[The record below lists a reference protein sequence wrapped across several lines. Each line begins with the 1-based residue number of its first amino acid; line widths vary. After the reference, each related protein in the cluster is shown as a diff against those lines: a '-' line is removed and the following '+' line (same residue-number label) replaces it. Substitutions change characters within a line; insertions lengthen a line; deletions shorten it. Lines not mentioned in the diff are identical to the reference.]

1 MDENTLAYHTK
12 LHQWYELHRLNRSG
26 DMASLKLPEDG
37 AHLTPQKAVEIDL
50 WRKEVNKIFI
60 KPKKIEKK
68 SEFWRCHMS
77 APTSAT
83 KYYSNNADPRRVKS
97 ARFFSNRGKPGV
109 VDINA
114 LPSHLAEMSI
124 HYNRERRGVYTSRF
138 SAEDLLVKGKK
149 QELHLPQFL
158 RAIRGQGSDEGASHR
173 EGGTDVSIPQ
183 LVRDCDVTIH
193 ESGVGRET
201 IDQAPVNRKALVC
214 DRSQSN
220 NLLNVMSIDD
230 CKMGLR
236 YRPQR
241 VINTHELERCDD
253 STNGDSNID
262 ENGNAYPLR
271 ISQGTGSGMTPVSQ
285 TRINSLLSAQKIKHK
300 HLVINGNNLA
310 PERPQSAIL
319 ARAFDT
325 ILQENSM
332 LSAPLHPKEVR
343 FFAGSKDM
351 GYSPSGKHIYQ
362 RLNSTLKNKM
372 NNVVKARCEGL
383 KSKDSIS
390 ARVQYNGMDSHKFSK
405 RSTATESLVSDDAKQ
420 L

>member
-1 MDENTLAYHTK
+1 
-12 LHQWYELHRLNRSG
+12 
-26 DMASLKLPEDG
+26 
-37 AHLTPQKAVEIDL
+37 
-50 WRKEVNKIFI
+50 
-60 KPKKIEKK
+60 
-68 SEFWRCHMS
+68 
-77 APTSAT
+77 
-83 KYYSNNADPRRVKS
+83 
-97 ARFFSNRGKPGV
+97 
-109 VDINA
+109 
-114 LPSHLAEMSI
+114 MSI
-124 HYNRERRGVYTSRF
+124 HYNRERRGVYTPGF
-138 SAEDLLVKGKK
+138 SAEDLLVKGRK

-158 RAIRGQGSDEGASHR
+158 RAIRGQGSDEGTSQR
-173 EGGTDVSIPQ
+173 GGTHVSIPNP
-183 LVRDCDVTIH
+183 VRDCEVTTNN
-193 ESGVGRET
+193 ESGVCTET
-201 IDQAPVNRKALVC
+201 ADEAPEGRKAIVC

-241 VINTHELERCDD
+241 VISSHELERCDD

-262 ENGNAYPLR
+262 ENGNAHPLR

-285 TRINSLLSAQKIKHK
+285 TRINSLLSAQRIKHK
-300 HLVINGNNLA
+300 HLVINGNNVA

-351 GYSPSGKHIYQ
+351 GYPANGKHIYQ

-372 NNVVKARCEGL
+372 NNVVKARCDGL
-383 KSKDSIS
+383 RRKDSIS
-390 ARVQYNGMDSHKFSK
+390 ARVQYNGTDSLKFSK